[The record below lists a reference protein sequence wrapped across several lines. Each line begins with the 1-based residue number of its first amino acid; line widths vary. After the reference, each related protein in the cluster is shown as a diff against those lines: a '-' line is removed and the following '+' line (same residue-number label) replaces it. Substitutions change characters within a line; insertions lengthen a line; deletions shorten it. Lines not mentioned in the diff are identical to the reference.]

1 MGMGYAQL
9 AQVARKI
16 RQNVSKEMV
25 IARQYTMSAT
35 TSSQAFGLH
44 ASGVA
49 AARQSRFAIQ
59 QVRYMGVTE
68 TLMGKATSVVDG
80 RKEKQF
86 KEMLDMMIV
95 APKWTLRNWKATMD
109 SQLDSWTMW
118 VPGVSSSNEVKELK
132 GFKALL
138 DACSPA
144 ELDNPALIKGPQR
157 DRIATSAGKPVD
169 EVQRLLFYY
178 KQSVVIATWLQMK
191 KAAKEKLPTTEV
203 ELNHMQASDTRM
215 KNIAAKV
222 MKGDSKH
229 AKTGRGRKLP
239 F

>member
-1 MGMGYAQL
+1 MRMMY
-9 AQVARKI
+9 AQVARSF
-16 RQNVSKEMV
+16 RPSVTADMV
-25 IARQYTMSAT
+25 ITRQYTMAAAS
-35 TSSQAFGLH
+35 SSQ
-44 ASGVA
+44 VPD
-49 AARQSRFAIQ
+49 ARATRVTAPHQSRFSTQ
-59 QVRYMGVTE
+59 QVRRMSITE
-68 TLMGKATSVVDG
+68 NLMGKATSVVDG

-86 KEMLDMMIV
+86 KEMLDAMIK

-109 SQLDSWTMW
+109 AQLDSWTMW

-132 GFKALL
+132 SFKELL

-157 DRIATSAGKPVD
+157 DRIATSTGKPLD
-169 EVQRLLFYY
+169 EVQKLMFYY

-191 KAAKEKLPTTEV
+191 KNAKEKLPTTEV
-203 ELNHMQASDTRM
+203 ELNNMQAADQRM
-215 KNIAAKV
+215 KTIAAKV

>member
-1 MGMGYAQL
+1 
-9 AQVARKI
+9 
-16 RQNVSKEMV
+16 
-25 IARQYTMSAT
+25 MS
-35 TSSQAFGLH
+35 
-44 ASGVA
+44 
-49 AARQSRFAIQ
+49 I
-59 QVRYMGVTE
+59 TE
-68 TLMGKATSVVDG
+68 NLMGKATSVVDG

-86 KEMLDMMIV
+86 KEMLDSMIK

-109 SQLDSWTMW
+109 AQLDSWTMW

-132 GFKALL
+132 SFKELL

-157 DRIATSAGKPVD
+157 DRIATSTGKPLD
-169 EVQRLLFYY
+169 EVQKLMFYY

-191 KAAKEKLPTTEV
+191 KNAKEKLPNTEV
-203 ELNHMQASDTRM
+203 ELNNMQAADQRM
-215 KNIAAKV
+215 KTIAAKV